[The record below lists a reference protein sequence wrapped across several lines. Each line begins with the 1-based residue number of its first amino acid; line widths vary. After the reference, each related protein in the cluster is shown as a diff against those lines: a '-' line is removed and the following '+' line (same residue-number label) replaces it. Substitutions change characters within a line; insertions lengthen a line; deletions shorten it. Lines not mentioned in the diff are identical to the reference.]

1 MASADALSPS
11 PGGGTI
17 DVSRLS
23 RFLSLPE
30 DIISSL
36 AGITEHYVTSVL
48 RAIDEKSREHVN
60 LRADTLRI
68 EVELEQAVRTA
79 DNRVKAMKTQ
89 LDSSLAETQDLRVK
103 LNTSGLSIPLDL
115 TE

>member
-1 MASADALSPS
+1 MASADVLSPS
-11 PGGGTI
+11 PGDGAI

-23 RFLSLPE
+23 HFLSLPE
-30 DIISSL
+30 DVISAL
-36 AGITEHYVTSVL
+36 TGITEGSVASVL
-48 RAIDEKSREHVN
+48 RAIDEKSKEHDN

-89 LDSSLAETQDLRVK
+89 LDSSLAETQDLRAK
-103 LNTSGLSIPLDL
+103 LNASGLPFPP
-115 TE
+115 TR